1 MKLAEIWL
9 RPETALALPSSAVWH
24 LERNNL
30 YEKVLRKMGTDIG
43 HPVRDH
49 LPVSSGSYMRRG
61 DGDPVPRDQT

>member
-43 HPVRDH
+43 HPV
-49 LPVSSGSYMRRG
+49 
-61 DGDPVPRDQT
+61 VPRSFNTCSQAKPRQGMR